1 MKMEMKIKWM
11 CCDIAL
17 AVAALSMPSLSQA
30 GEPNPSTASAGVSG
44 LSMAL
49 PVAAS
54 MVGTASIFA
63 AGATLVVVS
72 VQITAS
78 GTVWVLQ
85 RVSDGVRV
93 SVRWTAEGAKAA
105 SMAAGTTLQVAAIS
119 AGWLLVVGSEPMAF
133 VPNEVGQSL
142 IYSEKLTY

>member
-1 MKMEMKIKWM
+1 MNMKLI
-11 CCDIAL
+11 CCEVAL
-17 AVAALSMPSLSQA
+17 AVASLSLPNLGHA
-30 GEPNPSTASAGVSG
+30 RDPNPSTTSAGMSG

-78 GTVWVLQ
+78 GTVWILQ
-85 RVSDGVRV
+85 RLSDGVRL
-93 SVRWTAEGAKAA
+93 SVRWAGEGAKAA
-105 SMAAGTTLQVAAIS
+105 SMAAGTTLQVAALS
-119 AGWLLVVGSEPMAF
+119 SGWLLVQGSEAMAF